1 MKIKTGVMHQSSTIV
16 TDQYTA
22 KSVGSG
28 DLDVFATPSMIALM
42 ENAAMELVNPYL
54 TECQTTVG
62 SEINVK
68 HIKPS
73 PLGDMVRSEATLVE
87 IDGERLVF
95 KLRAWDSKGDIGYG
109 THVRYIVNKSKFV
122 AKL

>member
-1 MKIKTGVMHQSSTIV
+1 MIIKTGVKHQSSIIV

-28 DLDVFATPSMIALM
+28 DLDIFATPSMIALM

-54 TECQTTVG
+54 TERQTTVG

-73 PLGDMVRSEATLVE
+73 PLGDMVRSEATLME
-87 IDGERLVF
+87 IDGQRLVF